1 MKTTLTNEKILTCKD
16 LHFLPDGNYEIIDG
30 KKIDMA
36 PTGFRHGKFES
47 IFSDLLNKHL
57 NEKGY
62 VAVGEIGIVI
72 TREPFRLRSADVV
85 YISKAASPEEPE
97 GILELAPDLIIEIL
111 SKDDSAW
118 KMNDKVKD
126 YLSIGVK
133 TLVLVDPFTELI
145 TIYRHEKKE
154 AVYYNFDEEFDL
166 FEGVKIRM
174 KEILH
179 S

>member
-1 MKTTLTNEKILTCKD
+1 MKTTLKNEKIFTYKD
-16 LHFLPDGNYEIIDG
+16 LHILTDGNYEIIDG
-30 KKIDMA
+30 EKIDMA

-57 NEKGY
+57 KEKGY

-85 YISKAASPEEPE
+85 YISKDTSPEEPE
-97 GILELAPDLIIEIL
+97 GILEIAPDLIIEIL
-111 SKDDSAW
+111 SKDDCVW

-133 TLVLVDPFTELI
+133 KIILVDSFTELI
-145 TIYRHEKKE
+145 TVYKYEKRE
-154 AVYYNFDEEFDL
+154 ALYYNFEEEFEL
-166 FEGVKIRM
+166 INGINIRM
-174 KEILH
+174 KEIL
-179 S
+179 